1 MDELERK
8 IQSIF
13 ATAVRAGMQTSQM
26 MGAYDED
33 IDVLAAEQGAPAVP
47 SAVRSVFALI
57 GVQPGLY
64 CLAAGAVGPGAFM

>member
-1 MDELERK
+1 MDELERR

-13 ATAVRAGMQTSQM
+13 GTAVRAGIQTGQM

-33 IDVLAAEQGAPAVP
+33 IDALAAEQGAPAVP

-64 CLAAGAVGPGAFM
+64 SLAAGAFGPGGFM